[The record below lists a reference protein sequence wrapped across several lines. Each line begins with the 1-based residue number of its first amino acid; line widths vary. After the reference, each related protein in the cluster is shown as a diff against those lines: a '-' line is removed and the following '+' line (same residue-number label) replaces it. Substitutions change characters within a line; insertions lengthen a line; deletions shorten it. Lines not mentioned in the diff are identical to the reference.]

1 MHFLE
6 DFQRHKKYTGFG
18 DCGFTWQKLENRFMR
33 NALSL
38 KAKQQGVLVKKV
50 RPCASLALSL
60 FTMADRYR
68 EHGPQQEMPSSFH
81 VVSRYACQTLFR
93 SMELRS
99 PVTSCSAA
107 ILSWQ

>member
-38 KAKQQGVLVKKV
+38 KTKQQGVLVKKV
-50 RPCASLALSL
+50 C
-60 FTMADRYR
+60 TCV
-68 EHGPQQEMPSSFH
+68 H
-81 VVSRYACQTLFR
+81 
-93 SMELRS
+93 
-99 PVTSCSAA
+99 
-107 ILSWQ
+107 ILSQAIHGSGEIDRGNAWVHHLRQALVISLTRQVAHCPHAL